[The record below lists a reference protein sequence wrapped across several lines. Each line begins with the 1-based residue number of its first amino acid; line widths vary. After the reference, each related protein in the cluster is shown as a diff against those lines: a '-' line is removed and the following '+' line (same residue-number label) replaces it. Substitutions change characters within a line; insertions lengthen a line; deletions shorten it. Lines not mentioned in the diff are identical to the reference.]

1 MLEEAMRRRDDEQTD
16 GPEDV
21 EDGEQDHD
29 DSQVVMENNIYSS
42 YIFCVIYR
50 SSYRRIGYIFV
61 IRLIITI
68 FV

>member
-50 SSYRRIGYIFV
+50 SSYRRIG
-61 IRLIITI
+61 
-68 FV
+68 